1 MTKTKC
7 SLCRGWFLKKK
18 LRKVT
23 EAHLLKDFETHGGQQ
38 GMERDGDVRIC
49 NKCYIKVRVAA
60 GSNTRKVSQITEGMM
75 STGDGQES
83 LELGDS
89 VADNS
94 PPLNGTGREDASANG
109 F

>member
-1 MTKTKC
+1 MIF
-7 SLCRGWFLKKK
+7 CRVLFLSK
-18 LRKVT
+18 
-23 EAHLLKDFETHGGQQ
+23 F
-38 GMERDGDVRIC
+38 ISI
-49 NKCYIKVRVAA
+49 YIKVRVAA
-60 GSNTRKVSQITEGMM
+60 GSNTRKVSQITKGMM